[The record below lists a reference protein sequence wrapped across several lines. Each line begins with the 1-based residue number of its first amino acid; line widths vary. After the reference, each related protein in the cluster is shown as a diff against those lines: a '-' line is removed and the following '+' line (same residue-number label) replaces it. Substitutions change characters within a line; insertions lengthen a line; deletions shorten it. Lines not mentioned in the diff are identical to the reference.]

1 MILFHGSTD
10 FFNIFDKRIIPPNDT
25 IRLRE
30 WFRKKDR
37 NVVFLTRSK
46 ASAEMYAK
54 KASEYFG
61 GYPIVYIVDPQGTII
76 DLGTEVICDYAEIL
90 EYYRCATSTP

>member
-1 MILFHGSTD
+1 MILFHGTTD
-10 FFNIFDKRIIPPNDT
+10 AFNIIDKRILPANQT
-25 IRLRE
+25 KNLRE
-30 WFRKKDR
+30 WFREKDH

-46 ASAEMYAK
+46 ASAEMYDK

-61 GYPIVYIVDPQGTII
+61 GYPIVYIVDPKGTII